1 MQRIL
6 IEGGHPLSGT
16 IRISGAKNSVLKVMA
31 AALLGKGKFVIR
43 DVPEIRDVYTMIGV
57 LQALGV
63 KANLSNSVLTLDVDQ
78 LDGNAPTGL
87 VQEMRASIQVMGPLL
102 ARLGWV
108 RIAKPGGC
116 AIGDRPIDL
125 HLKNLRRLG
134 ASIKEEHGYIVAHS
148 SKLIGQEISLDF
160 PSVGATENIMM
171 AAALAKGK
179 TVIHN
184 AAREPEIIDTQKF
197 LNKMGARILGA
208 GSDVIT
214 IEGVEHLTSTD
225 YSVIPDRIEAGTYL
239 IAAAITKGK
248 ITLENVIPLHLKVF
262 LDKLQETDAGL
273 SIGSDKITIEGSATI
288 RPANI
293 MTLPY
298 PGFATDLQPQFM
310 SLLALAKGSSVI
322 RETVY
327 THRFGQVEEL
337 RRMGADIQIDT
348 NTAVV
353 RGVPQLSGAGV
364 KATDLRAGA
373 ALVIAGLAAHGCT
386 EITGVEHIVRGYER
400 LAEKLRSVGAKI
412 QWTKDVKP
420 N

>member
-31 AALLGKGKFVIR
+31 AALLGKGRFIIS
-43 DVPEIRDVYTMIGV
+43 DVPEIKDVYTMIGV
-57 LQALGV
+57 LEALGV
-63 KANLSNSVLTLDVDQ
+63 KADLTKSVLTLDVDE
-78 LDGNAPTGL
+78 LDGNAPTDL

-125 HLKNLRRLG
+125 HLKNLQRLG
-134 ASIKEEHGYIVAHS
+134 ARIEEEHGYIYAQC
-148 SKLIGQEISLDF
+148 SKLVGQEISLDF

-171 AAALAKGK
+171 AAALAKGR

-184 AAREPEIIDTQKF
+184 AAREPEIIDTQNF
-197 LNKMGARILGA
+197 LSKMGARISGA
-208 GSDVIT
+208 GSGVIT
-214 IEGVEHLTSTD
+214 IEGVDHLTSTD

-262 LDKLQETDAGL
+262 LDKLQETNAGL
-273 SIGSDKITIEGSATI
+273 SIGANKITIEGSRTI
-288 RPANI
+288 RPVNI

-310 SLLALAKGSSVI
+310 SLVTLAKGSSVI

-353 RGVPQLSGAGV
+353 RGVPQLSGAIV
-364 KATDLRAGA
+364 KVTDLRAGA

-386 EITGVEHIVRGYER
+386 EITGVEHIVRGYEK
-400 LAEKLRSVGAKI
+400 LVEKLQSVGAKI
-412 QWTKDVKP
+412 QWINDVNP